1 MAKPTTEESPLIK
14 AICSIIKLEKLGM
27 TVIYLGWDGKIDN
40 AYICS
45 ANALDM
51 YVETLIY
58 EKEKF
63 DNLSEKEVQCLMD
76 GIVFVKGQLE
86 I

>member
-1 MAKPTTEESPLIK
+1 MTEESALIK
-14 AICSIIKLEKLGM
+14 AIHSIIKLEKLGM
-27 TVIYLGWDGKIDN
+27 TVIYLGWDGKIGDT
-40 AYICS
+40 YICS

-51 YVETLIY
+51 YVEMLIY

-63 DNLSEKEVQCLMD
+63 DNLSEREVQCLMD
-76 GIVFVKGQLE
+76 RIVFVKGRLE